1 MAIARHK
8 TRQRELRDERALT
21 RRVQRGD
28 RKAFELLYASHEG
41 RLYRVCYRLTGSSVS
56 AAALVEATFT
66 RALADLPEGDLGTL
80 DFAGHLYGTARTLAY
95 ERHTNGGPPELDAA
109 AEQVRDVGA
118 AGRRIAPRQRMTL
131 ALRDLEGRPDAE
143 IADALGCDEATV
155 AALVARARLRLRA
168 ELQLPEAFAACD
180 ARLPELSAYSD
191 GTLPQEARPGIES
204 HVEECAH
211 CRAALFALREARLR
225 YRSLPTP
232 IPPGEL
238 GTRMAV
244 ALDAVGLAP
253 LRPPAAAADGAAGA
267 GGRQT
272 AAAVAMA
279 ALVVVGA
286 GVTIA
291 AWRSEPSGSKPSHLP
306 PSAAVP
312 GTHATA
318 AAGAGTLTS
327 LAAGGRQAPVALPAA
342 PPVLHHLRTGPRRPP
357 RIVPGPPPN
366 AAAIATSSPAPPASS
381 ASRPASPPA
390 PAKTVQPAPPTPVQ
404 ILPPAAPP
412 ATARPAAESSGGPR
426 PVPQPDPPQPEQT
439 TTT

>member
-28 RKAFELLYASHEG
+28 RKAFELLYASYEG

-80 DFAGHLYGTARTLAY
+80 DVPGYLYATARTLSY
-95 ERHTNGGPPELDAA
+95 ERHTNGGPPELDAVAEPVREVA
-109 AEQVRDVGA
+109 AA
-118 AGRRIAPRQRMTL
+118 SRRIAPRQRMTL
-131 ALRDLEGRPDAE
+131 ALRDLEGRPDDE
-143 IADALGCDEATV
+143 IADALGCGEATI

-168 ELQLPEAFAACD
+168 ELALPEAFVACD

-191 GTLPQEARPGIES
+191 GTLPHAARPGLES
-204 HVEECAH
+204 HIEECAH
-211 CRAALFALREARLR
+211 CRAALFALREAQLR
-225 YRSLPTP
+225 YRSLPVP

-244 ALDAVGLAP
+244 TLDAVGLAS
-253 LRPPAAAADGAAGA
+253 LRSAAASEDGVAGT

-291 AWRSEPSGSKPSHLP
+291 AWRSEPSGGESSHLP
-306 PSAAVP
+306 SPADVP
-312 GTHATA
+312 GAHATA
-318 AAGAGTLTS
+318 SAGSGALTS
-327 LAAGGRQAPVALPAA
+327 LAAGGRQGPAA
-342 PPVLHHLRTGPRRPP
+342 PPALHHLRTGPRRPP

-366 AAAIATSSPAPPASS
+366 AAAIATSSPAPPPAGS
-381 ASRPASPPA
+381 ASAPA
-390 PAKTVQPAPPTPVQ
+390 PAPGTTVQPAPPPAVQ
-404 ILPPAAPP
+404 ILPPAPPP
-412 ATARPAAESSGGPR
+412 ATARPAAESSGGPQ
-426 PVPQPDPPQPEQT
+426 PVPKPDPAQPEQT